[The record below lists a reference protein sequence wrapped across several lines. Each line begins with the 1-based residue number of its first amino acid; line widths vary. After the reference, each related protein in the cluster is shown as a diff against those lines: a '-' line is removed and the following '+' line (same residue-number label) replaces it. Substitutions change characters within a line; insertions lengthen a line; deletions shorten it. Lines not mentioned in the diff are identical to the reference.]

1 MQGINKISSPDCWA
15 WINSTASTSINATG
29 AASGVAQG
37 FCTAGAVDGNEHFTP
52 VPFPGCDPMEDPF
65 YEKIANHWVPSSCT
79 HSNLQLKN
87 GTHTLSPGVYCG
99 NTILKPQAEVTLLPG
114 LYVMRDGYFQVQAGA
129 SVTGNGVT
137 LFFYGQN
144 TMMEVRG
151 GGSLDLRAPTT
162 GDLAGFVIVDRKL
175 DWYDP
180 SIRETVIQGGGRLK
194 IEGILYAPQ
203 WKVNISGNGEINQE
217 ADFFTMI
224 ADSFYME
231 GNGRLNITSD
241 AAAAGFP
248 ELMPKIKNGPVM
260 LQ

>member
-1 MQGINKISSPDCWA
+1 MP
-15 WINSTASTSINATG
+15 TA
-29 AASGVAQG
+29 
-37 FCTAGAVDGNEHFTP
+37 
-52 VPFPGCDPMEDPF
+52 
-65 YEKIANHWVPSSCT
+65 CT
-79 HSNLQLKN
+79 HTNLELKN
-87 GTHTLSPGVYCG
+87 GTHTLTPGVYCG
-99 NTILKPQAEVTLLPG
+99 NTILKPQAEVTMQPG

-151 GGSLDLRAPTT
+151 GGSLDLKAPTT